1 MSEEFQHR
9 TYLTKTLVWT
19 RSKPTK
25 TRVDA
30 ASLYINRN
38 VRGTL
43 VVENVRTP
51 TSLSGLRF
59 LIQTT
64 TNIFCH
70 FLMSGSKCTRLS
82 GALVK
87 QLLDSVDSILFD
99 CDGVIWRGDQAIPG
113 APQVINLLKEHGKKV
128 FFVTNNSTKTRKM
141 YADKMST
148 MGFNVTEEEVFGT
161 AYCCAM
167 YLKSVCKLEGKVYLI
182 GSNAMRHEL
191 ETVGIQQTGL
201 GPDHISGKQIDWAS
215 VPLDPE
221 VKAVVVGFD
230 EHFSYMKLNR
240 ALQYLMQQDCLF
252 VGTNRDTRLP
262 LEGGKAVPGTGCL
275 LQAVETTAQRQ
286 AQTVG
291 KPNHFMFDCVVSQFG
306 VERDRCLMVGDRLDT
321 DIMLGSNCGLK
332 TLLTLTGVSTVADA
346 EAHQQS
352 GSVERQ
358 GMVPDY
364 YVESIADLL
373 PALQG

>member
-1 MSEEFQHR
+1 
-9 TYLTKTLVWT
+9 
-19 RSKPTK
+19 
-25 TRVDA
+25 
-30 ASLYINRN
+30 
-38 VRGTL
+38 
-43 VVENVRTP
+43 
-51 TSLSGLRF
+51 
-59 LIQTT
+59 
-64 TNIFCH
+64 
-70 FLMSGSKCTRLS
+70 MSGSKCTRLS

-99 CDGVIWRGDQAIPG
+99 CDGVIWRGDQAIPD
-113 APQVINLLKEHGKKV
+113 APRVINLLKEKGKKV

-141 YADKMST
+141 YVDKLT
-148 MGFNVTEEEVFGT
+148 ALGFNATEEEVFGT
-161 AYCCAM
+161 AYCSAV
-167 YLKSVCKLEGKVYLI
+167 YLKTVCKLEGKVYLI
-182 GSNAMRHEL
+182 GSNAMKQEL
-191 ETVGIQQTGL
+191 EAVGIQQTGV
-201 GPDHISGKQIDWAS
+201 GPDHISGKQADWAN

-240 ALQYLMQQDCLF
+240 ALQYLNQPGCLF

-275 LQAVETTAQRQ
+275 LQAVETAAQCQ

-291 KPNHFMFDCVVSQFG
+291 KPNHFMFDCVASKFG
-306 VERDRCLMVGDRLDT
+306 VDRERCLMVGDRLDT

-332 TLLTLTGVSTVADA
+332 TLLTLTGVSTLADA
-346 EAHQQS
+346 DAHQKS
-352 GSVERQ
+352 GCVERQ

-364 YVESIADLL
+364 YVESIADFL